1 MAYGLYLSLD
11 QKRWFRNDFSATN
24 KITGTLYTDVN
35 QTVAKNLTGYTVT
48 IKLYKP
54 RTIGDRF
61 NKTATIVTAADGTFE
76 YAVGEGEMPI
86 YGLYWMIIQL
96 TKSGDR
102 ETTLNDVEF
111 QILEGPN
118 A

>member
-1 MAYGLYLSLD
+1 LAYGLYLSLD

-61 NKTATIVTAADGTFE
+61 NKTATIVTAADETFE

>member
-1 MAYGLYLSLD
+1 LAYGLYLSLD

>member
-24 KITGTLYTDVN
+24 KITGTIHTDVN
-35 QTVAKNLTGYTVT
+35 KTVAKNLTGYTIK

-86 YGLYWMIIQL
+86 YGIYWCIVEL
-96 TKSGDR
+96 SKSGDR
-102 ETTLNDVEF
+102 ETTLNDTEF